1 MRFTVPSSFIWKGDI
16 QLRELRIFGTIGSR
30 NSGGLNAKKLLFLMS
45 YLMFKFPLDLVL
57 WGAKLEFFQ
66 QDPF

>member
-1 MRFTVPSSFIWKGDI
+1 MRFTVPSLFIWKGDI
-16 QLRELRIFGTIGSR
+16 QFRELRIFGAIGSR
-30 NSGGLNAKKLLFLMS
+30 NSVGLNAKKLLFLMS
-45 YLMFKFPLDLVL
+45 YLMFKFPLDLAL